1 MTLPLSRHRAKS
13 NSLFQRRCCGALTI
27 HSAFVASFSVW
38 IVTSSLLF
46 LRSSFQA
53 MDYRE
58 AEEGSYHDCR
68 LVASSSNHPPW
79 EINVEADQVADGQS
93 HQSPHPCDS
102 ALSLANYLKLV
113 ASENTTHAK
122 HNPVCPDAAR
132 NHMHVVIPFYNL
144 DKATLRAAVDSARNQ
159 TYPSNKYTI
168 WLYDDASDGEGAE
181 ETLHEV
187 CGSKRGVSNVFSF
200 PLSRSESNWLYALQQ
215 VDSLNLPDIFG
226 SDDGM
231 STDEPR
237 TICFRAT
244 THLGPG
250 GGKYWAFGLIKSV
263 AKPNDVILVLDGD
276 DTLYPRALEVIN
288 QKYLEMSAWFTYGS
302 YVGNWSEQM
311 VDIPPEVRQGRVNFT
326 PRKSKWLYGH
336 PRSFKAHLLD
346 HIGINDFLYS
356 DDSWL
361 MKGSERGFIYRMLEL
376 AGPDHIGYVSEK
388 IYKYNF
394 SRTKST
400 LASVNL
406 SYRNASIEHTMIGMP
421 QSSPLRAPLH
431 VVLVV
436 WRRLLLL
443 PHQLKWIQQ
452 QESVGRPIHVHIVN
466 NNYIG
471 SLEVDNAVAKFRS
484 WQAKKCQMC
493 TPIMVSVQHKNGKL
507 QNNFVRFVYTQQ
519 LRETKQLDEVIFVD
533 DDQYWPPTFFATLLQ
548 SHKPKSMT
556 TWYGKTFLRNNS
568 TSLGSY
574 WNPEYGL
581 HDVMLGKGWTVY
593 KYGGTGGSIFDSN
606 LWLLDSQL
614 LRLSS
619 DLSEWS
625 KIDDLWASYVL
636 DALLGWSIRRLSPE
650 VIPVDIGDYRN
661 LPLYRQILLPQM
673 DNATNFFLLSDKL
686 VPPAHDLTEVATY
699 KDPKVDKNEMF
710 LKLQT
715 DFLWDAVTHDGT
727 PFEDFRR
734 EIGDLLPGKQFGP
747 DRECPEG
754 EKLYFSMYQDVRIAL
769 EDSRKTAFSH
779 WKSHGQKEG
788 RIYACDGRK
797 EL

>member
-1 MTLPLSRHRAKS
+1 
-13 NSLFQRRCCGALTI
+13 
-27 HSAFVASFSVW
+27 
-38 IVTSSLLF
+38 
-46 LRSSFQA
+46 

-250 GGKYWAFGLIKSV
+250 GGKYWAFGLVRSV
-263 AKPNDVILVLDGD
+263 VKPNDVIVVLDGD

-346 HIGINDFLYS
+346 HISVTDFLFS
-356 DDSWL
+356 DGSWIL
-361 MKGSERGFIYRMLEL
+361 KGSDCGFIFRMLEL
-376 AGPDHIGYVSEK
+376 AGPNRIGHISEK

-394 SRTKST
+394 STKHST
-400 LASVNL
+400 LAALNYNETLRKAMVDHTKGL
-406 SYRNASIEHTMIGMP
+406 SK
-421 QSSPLRAPLH
+421 SSPLIAPVH
-431 VVLVV
+431 VVFVV
-436 WRRLLLL
+436 WRRTYLLNY
-443 PHQLKWIQQ
+443 QLQWIQNQ
-452 QESVGRPIHVHIVN
+452 KSLGRPIHVHIVN
-466 NNYIG
+466 NNKFKKQ
-471 SLEVDNAVAKFRS
+471 EVDDAVDEFRT
-484 WQAKKCQMC
+484 WQAMIYKSHKGW
-493 TPIMVSVQHKNGKL
+493 TPIRVSIEHQNGKL
-507 QNNFVRFVYTQQ
+507 HNNFARFVYTRQ
-519 LRETKQLDEVIFVD
+519 LRETTQLDQAIFLD
-533 DDQYWPPTFFATLLQ
+533 DDQYWPPNFFASLLQ
-548 SHKPKSMT
+548 SHESKSMT
-556 TWYGKTFLRNNS
+556 TWYGKTFLPDNS
-568 TSLGSY
+568 TGLARY
-574 WNPEYGL
+574 WVPE
-581 HDVMLGKGWTVY
+581 HNMLRVLSGEGWTAY
-593 KYGGTGGSIFDSN
+593 KYGGTGGSIFDTN

-614 LRLSS
+614 MRLAS
-619 DLSEWS
+619 DLSKWS

-636 DALLGWSIRRLSPE
+636 DALLGWSIRRLAPTI
-650 VIPVDIGDYRN
+650 VPVDVGAYRDLPEYRN
-661 LPLYRQILLPQM
+661 VLQM
-673 DNATNFFLLSDKL
+673 DNATDSLLLSKE
-686 VPPAHDLTEVATY
+686 LTTHEVLAVATY
-699 KDPKVDKNEMF
+699 TDPKVNKNDMF
-710 LKLQT
+710 ERLQT
-715 DFLWDAVTHDGT
+715 TFLWDCVTHDGT
-727 PFEDFRR
+727 SF
-734 EIGDLLPGKQFGP
+734 IN
-747 DRECPEG
+747 EG
-754 EKLYFSMYQDVRIAL
+754 S
-769 EDSRKTAFSH
+769 
-779 WKSHGQKEG
+779 
-788 RIYACDGRK
+788 
-797 EL
+797 